1 MLSVVLIEIVLFV
14 CGGLYHAYLA
24 DVRQQKITRAE
35 KPGLAAIE
43 LGLLFFMLGMTVERL
58 GIALAALFLAAPL
71 RWIVHDLTM
80 NLIRGKGINYTGS
93 ESLTDDILKAW
104 EEKTGTAG
112 LYLKFIALTIAAFA
126 AYLVAT

>member
-80 NLIRGKGINYTGS
+80 NLIRGKGINYTGE
-93 ESLTDDILKAW
+93 ESRTDDILKAW
-104 EEKTGTAG
+104 EARTGTSG
-112 LYLKFIALTIAAFA
+112 MILKLIFFNLAAVA
-126 AYLVAT
+126 ACLVAK